1 MTPARRLAGGDR
13 DTRESDEMDT
23 PPTDATPTDAM
34 PTAHDLPQAQHAGD
48 VGHASAVALTALLD
62 ALPEFGPV
70 VAELAEIFDDGLSA
84 HCVFAELAEITS
96 MLLTDEPSDE
106 NEDRIE
112 RIFAAVELVATT
124 PGADVVVAVAY
135 SFLDGLD
142 DGARARAQPY
152 LGPATEHIAELLD
165 DNFDIDE
172 ALGSD
177 FPGGGEGGDDEGD
190 SDEGGSDHEGGD
202 PVEPT

>member
-1 MTPARRLAGGDR
+1 
-13 DTRESDEMDT
+13 MDT
-23 PPTDATPTDAM
+23 PPIHTPPTDAM
-34 PTAHDLPQAQHAGD
+34 PTDAMPTEHDLPQAQHAGD
-48 VGHASAVALTALLD
+48 VGRASAVALTALLD

-96 MLLTDEPSDE
+96 MLLTGEPSDE

-142 DGARARAQPY
+142 DGARDRAQPY

-165 DNFDIDE
+165 DSFDIDE

-177 FPGGGEGGDDEGD
+177 FPGGEGGDD
-190 SDEGGSDHEGGD
+190 EGGD